1 MFLTEKKHTKN
12 NKHKKHVFI
21 QKNTFLTT
29 MLASTVEMCGNDFR
43 VPIPPHSHDS
53 VPIPIPGLEKS

>member
-1 MFLTEKKHTKN
+1 MFLYK
-12 NKHKKHVFI
+12 
-21 QKNTFLTT
+21 KNTFLTT